1 MERTMGLVLVAAAMA
16 AAVGCGGCAS
26 QSAMVQP
33 TADMLRCGVVNDP
46 DQARR
51 LEKAMT
57 DPQIANLLDAKI
69 NAKLPTSIAVA
80 KLRSHC
86 SGYQPYLDPP
96 DADELNA
103 WGQALAAQAM
113 IQGIQPVSSL
123 ADTSERPTIH
133 SLRVAAAR
141 MGCELLLVYIQSD
154 SQVINLNDAAVLYW
168 TIIGLWTVPGN
179 VLEHRTMMQALLVDS
194 RTGAILGSATG
205 DSRQKRE
212 YPAAFESQ
220 RQAELS
226 SRADKEAMMDLR
238 TGCRR
243 LVKQVV
249 ETALARR

>member
-1 MERTMGLVLVAAAMA
+1 MKRTVGLVLAAVV
-16 AAVGCGGCAS
+16 AAVGCGGCA
-26 QSAMVQP
+26 QHQAMSQP
-33 TADMLRCGVVNDP
+33 TADLLRCGVVNDP

-57 DPQIANLLDAKI
+57 DPEIANFLDVKI
-69 NAKLPTSIAVA
+69 SAKLPTSIAVA
-80 KLRSHC
+80 RLRSHC
-86 SGYQPYLDPP
+86 SGYQPFLDPP
-96 DADELNA
+96 DAEELTA
-103 WGQALAAQAM
+103 WEQALAGQAM
-113 IQGIQPVSSL
+113 IQGIQPVSSI
-123 ADTSERPTIH
+123 ADTGERPTIH

-154 SQVINLNDAAVLYW
+154 SQVTNFNDAAVLYW

-205 DSRQKRE
+205 DSHQKKE

-220 RQAELS
+220 RRAELS
-226 SRADKEAMMDLR
+226 SRADTEAMTDLR

-249 ETALARR
+249 ETALAKR

>member
-1 MERTMGLVLVAAAMA
+1 MKRTIGLVLAAVAAY
-16 AAVGCGGCAS
+16 CGGCNAPH
-26 QSAMVQP
+26 QAMVRP
-33 TADMLRCGVVNDP
+33 TADLLRCGVVNDP
-46 DQARR
+46 AEARR

-57 DPQIANLLDAKI
+57 DPQIANLLDA
-69 NAKLPTSIAVA
+69 NVRAKLPTAIAVA

-96 DADELNA
+96 DAEELTA
-103 WGQALAAQAM
+103 WEQALAAQAM

-123 ADTSERPTIH
+123 ADTSEKPTIH

-154 SQVINLNDAAVLYW
+154 SQVNNLNDAAVLYW
-168 TIIGLWTVPGN
+168 TIIGLWTVPGS

-205 DSRQKRE
+205 DSQQKQE

-220 RQAELS
+220 RRAELS
-226 SRADKEAMMDLR
+226 RRAGKEAMTDLR

>member
-1 MERTMGLVLVAAAMA
+1 MKRTIGLVLAAAVM
-16 AAVGCGGCAS
+16 VGCGGCSATH
-26 QSAMVQP
+26 QAMVNP
-33 TADMLRCGVVNDP
+33 TADLLRCGVVNDP

-69 NAKLPTSIAVA
+69 SAKLPTSIAVA

-86 SGYQPYLDPP
+86 SGYQPFLDPP
-96 DADELNA
+96 DAEELTA
-103 WGQALAAQAM
+103 WEQALAAQAM

-154 SQVINLNDAAVLYW
+154 SQVTNLNDAAVLYW
-168 TIIGLWTVPGN
+168 TIVGLWTVPGN
-179 VLEHRTMMQALLVDS
+179 VLEYRTMMQALLVDS

-205 DSRQKRE
+205 DSHQKKE
-212 YPAAFESQ
+212 YPAAFASQ

-226 SRADKEAMMDLR
+226 SRASKEAMTDLR

>member
-1 MERTMGLVLVAAAMA
+1 MKRTVGLVLAAGLAAM
-16 AAVGCGGCAS
+16 GCGGCAVPH
-26 QSAMVQP
+26 QAMVNP
-33 TADMLRCGVVNDP
+33 TADLLRCGVVNDP

-57 DPQIANLLDAKI
+57 DPQIANLLDVKI
-69 NAKLPTSIAVA
+69 SAKLPTSVAVA

-96 DADELNA
+96 DAEELNA
-103 WGQALAAQAM
+103 WEQALAGQAM
-113 IQGIQPVSSL
+113 IQGIQPVSAL
-123 ADTSERPTIH
+123 ADTSGQPTIH

-154 SQVINLNDAAVLYW
+154 SQVDNLNDAAVLYW

-205 DSRQKRE
+205 DSHQKQE

-220 RQAELS
+220 RRAELS
-226 SRADKEAMMDLR
+226 SRADKEAMKDLR
-238 TGCRR
+238 AGCRR

-249 ETALARR
+249 ETSLARR